1 MILRN
6 KRATPRIHEGHTC
19 FKAKNKAKRA
29 LDAFVSE
36 NFTCKVESFEPG
48 LFPAALFKF
57 WDHILSLNT
66 DNIYSS
72 ELTTSMSKCGK
83 INTYALTCHSDL
95 ISLG

>member
-1 MILRN
+1 MILKN

-19 FKAKNKAKRA
+19 FKAKNKAKRS

-36 NFTCKVESFEPG
+36 NLTYKVESFEPD

-57 WDHILSLNT
+57 WDHILSLNI

-83 INTYALTCHSDL
+83 INTNSVTQT
-95 ISLG
+95 